1 MGVTLGE
8 KATIL
13 DKIQT
18 IAYSRNA
25 ESYQSQYDTL
35 CEAMPDIVRN
45 YYDRNWHPI
54 RQEWVDGLK
63 QIMNL
68 CTRTN
73 NRIES
78 FFKHLKSYI
87 TTRGSI
93 EELIEGYMSVLS
105 ILRNERSYR
114 LLKHLSTV
122 PTKPVSDT
130 EADYL
135 GHVTPY
141 ALLQIQEQLK
151 YSLQVTVVNE
161 NTVET
166 STGLHTINDNGCTC
180 SFYTHMRLPCRH
192 MFAVQ
197 TFKGE
202 SLFMPEVVADRWTID
217 YYKSQRFVNE
227 RRPRLS
233 IAVQQTPRKQKV
245 MSENQKWKECG
256 EVFQVAQNILSQC
269 GMGQYQSRLSCVKQ
283 LISLWQENK
292 EAFVGE
298 FSELNEEVSTSEDNS
313 RTVQHEN
320 PEEEDS
326 SRTVQ
331 HTEEEPEEE
340 DQDQKHHVLFELPDL
355 TRTPDDLPNL
365 MGSQTDQQQNQTES
379 TSTSELLGVRF
390 APVTKKRGR
399 PKGSCTTAIG
409 LPQKR
414 RKIKDSSMPYH
425 KKSMLTKE
433 FYVLG
438 LFVDTTR
445 YTKGELLGES
455 SVECIPESLPSA
467 LLDEHLDINIIRK
480 FFDQDGWLAVS
491 RAYEA
496 RKEHPW
502 CCNTCKDVLLDSC
515 PSIGCDSCLNWS
527 HWKCVGLTKKPR
539 KKFWFCRD
547 CQ

>member
-1 MGVTLGE
+1 M
-8 KATIL
+8 
-13 DKIQT
+13 
-18 IAYSRNA
+18 
-25 ESYQSQYDTL
+25 
-35 CEAMPDIVRN
+35 
-45 YYDRNWHPI
+45 
-54 RQEWVDGLK
+54 
-63 QIMNL
+63 
-68 CTRTN
+68 
-73 NRIES
+73 
-78 FFKHLKSYI
+78 
-87 TTRGSI
+87 
-93 EELIEGYMSVLS
+93 
-105 ILRNERSYR
+105 
-114 LLKHLSTV
+114 KHLSTV

-180 SFYTHMRLPCRH
+180 SFYTHMRLPCQH

-202 SLFMPEVVADRWTID
+202 SLFMPDVVADRWTID

-256 EVFQVAQNILSQC
+256 EVFQVAQNILSKC

-298 FSELNEEVSTSEDNS
+298 FSELNEEVSTSEEDSS

-331 HTEEEPEEE
+331 HENPEEEDSSRTVQHENPEEE
-340 DQDQKHHVLFELPDL
+340 DQDQEHHVQSLFELPDL
-355 TRTPDDLPNL
+355 TRTPADLPNL
-365 MGSQTDQQQNQTES
+365 VGSQTDQQQNQTES

-390 APVTKKRGR
+390 APVAKKRGR
-399 PKGSCTTAIG
+399 PKG
-409 LPQKR
+409 
-414 RKIKDSSMPYH
+414 
-425 KKSMLTKE
+425 
-433 FYVLG
+433 
-438 LFVDTTR
+438 
-445 YTKGELLGES
+445 
-455 SVECIPESLPSA
+455 
-467 LLDEHLDINIIRK
+467 
-480 FFDQDGWLAVS
+480 
-491 RAYEA
+491 
-496 RKEHPW
+496 
-502 CCNTCKDVLLDSC
+502 
-515 PSIGCDSCLNWS
+515 
-527 HWKCVGLTKKPR
+527 
-539 KKFWFCRD
+539 
-547 CQ
+547 